1 MKQSIRNEK
10 ISELYTNEKKSKYS
24 SKPNDILKP
33 AKSFYKKLYT
43 KEGMSKTAIA
53 EPFSK
58 NSNRKK
64 ISNEQFHHCEANNF
78 LEKVTKSINSQ
89 TNIKSSSNDKL
100 IAKFYEHLSKELSC
114 IL

>member
-1 MKQSIRNEK
+1 MKQSIRIET
-10 ISELYTNEKKSKYS
+10 ISDLYTNEKKIESQ
-24 SKPNDILKP
+24 L
-33 AKSFYKKLYT
+33 KSFIKNYT
-43 KEGMSKTAIA
+43 KEETFKTVIA

-64 ISNEQFHHCEANNF
+64 MSSNQFHHCETNIF

-89 TNIKSSSNDKL
+89 TSIKSSSNDKL
-100 IAKFYEHLSKELSC
+100 IAKFYKHLSKELSP